1 MLLNSLDQGK
11 IGVALSMHVYVYSL
25 FETFLMRVLFIFFL
39 LVINKN
45 CNRKQKQKNMILRKL
60 DEHLILVEK
69 LS

>member
-25 FETFLMRVLFIFFL
+25 FETFLMRVLLIFFL
-39 LVINKN
+39 WLLIKVAIENKN
-45 CNRKQKQKNMILRKL
+45 KKNMILRKF
-60 DEHLILVEK
+60 DIHLILVDK